1 MYKILEKQ
9 VLSDVTKLVV
19 VEAPQIALKARAGQ
33 FITP

>member
-19 VEAPQIALKARAGQ
+19 VAPRTWRARRRPASS
-33 FITP
+33 